1 MNGALSRT
9 RPALPACTAKAPR
22 CTIQNNHTPHAP
34 LRASQDAET
43 WCAFAYGRWKKDD
56 PPIGQGLQKLP
67 WCILRMNSHTA
78 PRVQFFFSFTRR
90 YQCPATTLK
99 ARTSTPTTTTP
110 SAKIRAA
117 GRPSKATIHPA
128 TASRGRTTLRD
139 QAAIREAVS
148 NMAIL
153 PAAHP
158 RTSADPSSGALP

>member
-9 RPALPACTAKAPR
+9 RPAPSRGFRVFSGLVRVCLRQMEKGRPAYRTGTTEIALVHFENEF
-22 CTIQNNHTPHAP
+22 TH
-34 LRASQDAET
+34 
-43 WCAFAYGRWKKDD
+43 G
-56 PPIGQGLQKLP
+56 
-67 WCILRMNSHTA
+67 
-78 PRVQFFFSFTRR
+78 PRVQFLFSFTRR

-110 SAKIRAA
+110 SARPRAA
-117 GRPSKATIHPA
+117 GRPSKATTHLA
-128 TASRGRTTLRD
+128 TASRGRTTLRAP
-139 QAAIREAVS
+139 AAIREAVS